1 MKRNTKIV
9 ITVIIILLLLDQISK
24 VWIKTNMSIGES
36 IMVFGDWFQIR
47 FIENK
52 GAAFGFQFGGE
63 FGKLMLSVIRI
74 FLIGFIIYYIN
85 LLLKKREKLSLVIGI
100 SLILC
105 GAIGNLID
113 SIFYGVIFSESTVW
127 QVAEFVP
134 IGEGYSSWL
143 HGSVVDMLY
152 FPIVDTVLPEWIPW
166 IGGDDF
172 IFFSPIFNGADSY
185 ITIGVFYLILFHRKT
200 VLN

>member
-1 MKRNTKIV
+1 
-9 ITVIIILLLLDQISK
+9 
-24 VWIKTNMSIGES
+24 MSLGES

-52 GAAFGFQFGGE
+52 GAAYGFEFGGD

-74 FLIGFIIYYIN
+74 FLIGFIVYYIN
-85 LLLKKREKLSLVIGI
+85 LLLKRREKLSLIIGI
-100 SLILC
+100 SLVLC
-105 GAIGNLID
+105 GALGNLID

-134 IGEGYSSWL
+134 FGEGYSSWL

-152 FPIVDTVLPEWIPW
+152 FPIIDTTLPEWIPW
-166 IGGDDF
+166 VGGDDY

-185 ITIGVFYLILFHRKT
+185 ISIGVFYLIIFHRKE
-200 VLN
+200 LFK